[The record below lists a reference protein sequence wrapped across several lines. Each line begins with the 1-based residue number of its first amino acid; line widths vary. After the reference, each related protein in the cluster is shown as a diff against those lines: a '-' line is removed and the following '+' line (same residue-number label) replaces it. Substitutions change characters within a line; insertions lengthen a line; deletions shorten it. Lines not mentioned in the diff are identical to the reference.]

1 MKVKDLLKV
10 LNELPIK
17 DLEADIEIF
26 ARGESYTI
34 DYVEMMQK
42 DALHSS
48 EYLSVGC
55 KYLNIGSK

>member
-17 DLEADIEIF
+17 DLEADIEVV

-34 DYVEMMQK
+34 DYVEMMQT

-48 EYLSVGC
+48 EYLSIGC
-55 KYLNIGSK
+55 KYMGQ